1 MSFVDVSYLLE
12 SFNFFA
18 IFFNDRIPS
27 IPVDYMKT
35 RWGTKVYRV
44 DRLFV
49 KDLSLYVFTHV
60 LYYGS
65 LSIHGCRLLC
75 LGL

>member
-1 MSFVDVSYLLE
+1 
-12 SFNFFA
+12 
-18 IFFNDRIPS
+18 
-27 IPVDYMKT
+27 MKT
-35 RWGTKVYRV
+35 RWGTKVNRV
-44 DRLFV
+44 DQLFV